1 MSWKSPVLHVP
12 GRIGGEFQATGFG
25 ISLYQS
31 VQARLVN
38 GNFVPVEALDLA
50 GV

>member
-1 MSWKSPVLHVP
+1 MLHVP